1 MTTRENLFAEFDNYA
16 LLEKYKNRAP
26 GLPRLTGKQLADMLK
41 TLIDSDPKE
50 EAVQEFFEAHPRCL
64 PRAGLFHHG
73 LRGDIVVSK
82 LPLHNDFVTDF
93 AYMTKNSQEVRI
105 FCVEIERPGKSIFR
119 KDNHFTSDYTKAK
132 QQVVDWNHWAQHNMR
147 EMVKYFGRL
156 GRYLTEDF
164 TALTMHSILIMGRR
178 SELNTRARRE
188 RWSAEASLLPKSID
202 VMTYDRIIEELEMEA
217 FMPDNVHILVCSYQ
231 DQALKVKRVV
241 DA

>member
-1 MTTRENLFAEFDNYA
+1 MRTRENYFAEFDSHA
-16 LLEKYKNRAP
+16 LLEQYKNCP
-26 GLPRLTGKQLADMLK
+26 SGQPRLTGKELADKLK

-50 EAVQEFFEAHPRCL
+50 EAVQEFFEEHPRCL

-105 FCVEIERPGKSIFR
+105 FCVEIERPGKLVFR
-119 KDNHFTSDYTKAK
+119 KDNQFTSDYVKAK
-132 QQVVDWNHWAQHNMR
+132 QQVVDWNYWAQHNMR
-147 EMVKYFGRL
+147 DMVKYFGRL
-156 GRYLTEDF
+156 GHHLTEDF
-164 TALTMHSILIMGRR
+164 TGLSMHSILIMGRR
-178 SELNTRARRE
+178 SELNTRARRV

-202 VMTYDRIIEELEMEA
+202 VMTYDRIIEELEMGA
-217 FMPDNVHILVCSYQ
+217 YMPDNIHILVCSYQ
-231 DQALKVKRVV
+231 DQALKVKRV